1 MKKTIKN
8 MAVVIIDV
16 QNDFCSDKGITSNS
30 GRNVKNIQA
39 AVNNISRLLDNL
51 RKLNTKIIFF
61 KLIYDPKKIPLSHMQ
76 RMKIKKTKNLCQPN
90 SKGIEFY
97 NLKPLKNDK
106 VMEKN
111 YYSAFYKTGFE
122 NWLKKNR
129 IKTVIL
135 TGVTTQICVL
145 LTCVDAYYRGYEIY
159 VLKDCVGTYEANDV
173 ALKYMREQ
181 CAANIID
188 SKNFIKSIRNF
199 KKTDE

>member
-1 MKKTIKN
+1 

-61 KLIYDPKKIPLSHMQ
+61 KLIYD
-76 RMKIKKTKNLCQPN
+76 
-90 SKGIEFY
+90 
-97 NLKPLKNDK
+97 
-106 VMEKN
+106 
-111 YYSAFYKTGFE
+111 
-122 NWLKKNR
+122 
-129 IKTVIL
+129 
-135 TGVTTQICVL
+135 
-145 LTCVDAYYRGYEIY
+145 
-159 VLKDCVGTYEANDV
+159 LKDCVGTYEANDV

>member
-1 MKKTIKN
+1 VKKTIKN

-106 VMEKN
+106 VMEK
-111 YYSAFYKTGFE
+111 KGF
-122 NWLKKNR
+122 NAAAIATL
-129 IKTVIL
+129 
-135 TGVTTQICVL
+135 
-145 LTCVDAYYRGYEIY
+145 
-159 VLKDCVGTYEANDV
+159 NDFEGFDELRHEELGLEEFTDGS
-173 ALKYMREQ
+173 ALKL
-181 CAANIID
+181 I
-188 SKNFIKSIRNF
+188 
-199 KKTDE
+199 